1 MELRF
6 DIEKEELPI
15 FMAESDEQ
23 FQLLDDGMVQLE
35 REGENPDLLQSLFRA
50 AHTLKGAAGMIGHK
64 RMVALTHALE
74 TAMDGLRKNSYPVST
89 ALIDLCLEATDALR
103 NLRGEILTLQPAP
116 VDVDGLVTRFN
127 TFVAAATGAATAS
140 LVETKAAAQAAPAAS
155 TVTANEAVFK
165 VDAEISPT
173 SIASAARAFQMVL
186 ALQDIGTIQSQS
198 PSQAEIDS
206 AKPVQKFSATFQSSQ
221 PYEEIYKL
229 LDMVSEINKLTL
241 QQVSGPETLEKA
253 AAPLPALEKPVEAV
267 EAVKAPQ
274 AAGPAAAAPSGAAA
288 APKVALEKTVRTS
301 VERLDNLMNLVGEL
315 ITDRNR
321 LYQIRNS
328 LDARFRND
336 DHVETLSETVNH
348 IGRITDQLQKEV
360 MSIRMLPVG
369 NVFSKFPRMVRDL
382 ANKFGKK
389 VDLVIEGE
397 DTEMDRSVIEEIN
410 DPLIHTLRN
419 AVDHGIER
427 PEVRLAA
434 GKPERARVLL
444 AARYEQGRIIIT
456 VEDDGKGIDGEKI
469 KASAVQKGFISEAE
483 AAAMSEDEAVN
494 LVFASGFSTASTLS
508 DISGRGVG
516 LDIVR
521 NNIQRLNG
529 SIMVET
535 WKGQGTRFQLS
546 LPLTLA
552 IVPTLL
558 VRVREM
564 TMAIPL
570 VTVLETLRIVR
581 SDIQTVNAR
590 PVIILR
596 KKVLPLVSLAN
607 TFELEKEDYSAKQH
621 YVVVVGSGK
630 LQMGLMVDRLLGQEE
645 VVVKSL
651 GSLIGEVHGIASA
664 AILGDGQVILI
675 VDIQDLFRM
684 SGLQHAVTG

>member
-1 MELRF
+1 MELKF

-50 AHTLKGAAGMIGHK
+50 AHTLKGGAGMIGHR

-74 TAMDGLRKNSYPVST
+74 TAMDGLRKNSYSVST

-103 NLRGEILTLQPAP
+103 NLRGEILTLEPAP
-116 VDVDGLVTRFN
+116 VDVDSLVAQFN
-127 TFVAAATGAATAS
+127 AFVAAATGTTAAQTTETMAAT
-140 LVETKAAAQAAPAAS
+140 QAAPVAN
-155 TVTANEAVFK
+155 VNANEAVFK
-165 VDAEISPT
+165 VEAEISPT
-173 SIASAARAFQMVL
+173 SIASAARAFQLVL
-186 ALQDIGTIQSQS
+186 ALQEVGTIQSQV
-198 PSQAEIDS
+198 PSQAEIDL
-206 AKPVQKFSATFQSSQ
+206 AKPVQKFTATFQSSQ
-221 PYEEIYKL
+221 DYQDIYKL
-229 LDMVSEINKLTL
+229 LDMVSEVNKLTL
-241 QQVSGPETLEKA
+241 QQVSSPEIASEA
-253 AAPLPALEKPVEAV
+253 QAPLPPLDKPVEV
-267 EAVKAPQ
+267 QEVVRAPQ
-274 AAGPAAAAPSGAAA
+274 AATPAAAAPTAA
-288 APKVALEKTVRTS
+288 APKVVLEKTVRTS

-321 LYQIRNS
+321 LYQLRNN

-419 AVDHGIER
+419 AVDHGVER
-427 PEVRLAA
+427 PDVRLAA

-456 VEDDGKGIDGEKI
+456 VEDDGKGIDGEKV

-483 AAAMSEDEAVN
+483 AAAMTEDEAVN

-570 VTVLETLRIVR
+570 VTVLETLRVTR
-581 SDIQTVNAR
+581 SEIQTVNAR
-590 PVIILR
+590 PVIVLR
-596 KKVLPLVSLAN
+596 KKVLPLVSLAG

-675 VDIQDLFRM
+675 VDIQDMFRM
-684 SGLQHAVTG
+684 AGLQHAITG